1 MDHAPAHRNQERADL
16 THAPCLLQGVDAARR
31 QRQIDRAAAFCVG
44 GARVW
49 TTVVEVDLESATG
62 KEHREEGAREAGS
75 DDVDPFLQ
83 ETCGG
88 AHWVS
93 RRTSARCSLK
103 RNTSSKVLYSGTG
116 ATRMTLGSRQSHT
129 TPCSPSR
136 PKTLRPR
143 VEEPPIRM
151 EIWQP
156 RASTSRGV
164 INSAAGFRR
173 SIRNSRK
180 PVSST
185 DFARSLSMSA
195 SWKISSEA
203 RSGAA
208 ARIDGLLICQAAMP
222 GAGRKCGSIR
232 MRVGSSW
239 PHH

>member
-16 THAPCLLQGVDAARR
+16 THDPCLLQGVDAARR
-31 QRQIDRAAAFCVG
+31 LRLIDRAAAFCGG
-44 GARVW
+44 GARGW

-129 TPCSPSR
+129 TPRWPRRSNAR
-136 PKTLRPR
+136 LPR
-143 VEEPPIRM
+143 VAEPVMRI
-151 EIWQP
+151 EIW
-156 RASTSRGV
+156 
-164 INSAAGFRR
+164 
-173 SIRNSRK
+173 
-180 PVSST
+180 
-185 DFARSLSMSA
+185 
-195 SWKISSEA
+195 
-203 RSGAA
+203 
-208 ARIDGLLICQAAMP
+208 
-222 GAGRKCGSIR
+222 
-232 MRVGSSW
+232 
-239 PHH
+239 H